1 MLREIDTAFASYT
14 YTDSMDSVLDIARER
29 FDKHQARM
37 AFKVLDI
44 ERDVA
49 EQGFLEES
57 YDVVI
62 ASLSLYVTRSLEATL
77 CNVRRLL
84 KPGGYLILLELT
96 DPNVM
101 RFGLILGGLPGWWQ
115 GHQDGRVLSPCVS
128 VDRWSELMSKSGLSG
143 VDACVPHHPDLPIP
157 FSVMVTQAVDSRV
170 NFLRN
175 PFIQNDDV
183 LGVERLTIIGG
194 KTDQTAALITDII
207 RAVGRHYA
215 TIDVSPSLDDIIPD
229 ELPVMGTVLSLAELD
244 EHAFISMTPMKLRSL
259 QELFTQCKNIL
270 WVGYGAQGDNP
281 FAHMFSGVQ
290 RTLVMEMNHLRIQSL
305 NLHTLDDAQGDLIAL
320 RLLHLQAVDIWSQE
334 GRMNDL
340 LWHTEPEMALRG
352 GKTLIPRFRPS
363 PERNDRYNSSKRL
376 ILKTVDRKQSA
387 VTIQKSERGYQ
398 VLETSPPSSSFFVD
412 HLNIEVTSSLLRPVE
427 ITDTEKFFLVTGND
441 VRDGSQVIALSET
454 LDSRIRVPRSWIIK
468 CGKSADEAI
477 CSMLSLYV
485 HFLAQSIVKRV
496 SPGKTLA
503 VMDAD
508 FALAAALIQ
517 YTNQRGVSLILF
529 TTTEGVLSW
538 PWVYIHRHST
548 RRDLM
553 NKVTDSIALFFNA
566 GGEELVIGVL
576 KEILPKDC
584 LFENEDTITGE
595 TARFSSLSA
604 IDQVLSQLAS
614 TWSRAYS
621 DQTPINMQK
630 YGKFDLKDLI
640 EGQQESSPQCLVSWD
655 SPRLPVQTRPATK
668 VATFSKDKT
677 YWLVGLTG
685 GLGLS
690 LCKWMAHQ
698 GARYIALSSR
708 NPKIDD
714 DWVREMARNGCTVRI
729 YQK

>member
-1 MLREIDTAFASYT
+1 MLREMDTAFASYT
-14 YTDSMDSVLDIARER
+14 YTDLMDSVLDIAPER
-29 FDKHQARM
+29 FDKYQARM

-44 ERDVA
+44 ERDVV

-62 ASLSLYVTRSLEATL
+62 ASLSLYATRNLEATL

-115 GHQDGRVLSPCVS
+115 GHQEGRVLSPCVS
-128 VDRWSELMSKSGLSG
+128 VDRWSKLMSNSGLSG
-143 VDACVPHHPDLPIP
+143 VDACVSHHPGLLIP
-157 FSVMVTQAVDSRV
+157 FSIMVTQAVDTRIS
-170 NFLRN
+170 FLRN

-183 LGVERLTIIGG
+183 PGFERLTIIGG

-207 RAVGRHYA
+207 GAVSRHYA
-215 TIDVSPSLDDIIPD
+215 AIDVCPSLDDIIPD

-244 EHAFISMTPMKLRSL
+244 EHAFVSMTTIKLRSL

-281 FAHMFSGVQ
+281 FAHMFTGVQ

-334 GRMNDL
+334 GRMNDI
-340 LWHTEPEMALRG
+340 LWYTEPEMALRG

-363 PERNDRYNSSKRL
+363 PERNSRYNSSKRL
-376 ILKTVDRKQSA
+376 IIKTVDRKKSA
-387 VTIQKSERGYQ
+387 VTIQKYEKSYQ
-398 VLETSPPSSSFFVD
+398 VLEISPPSSSFFGD
-412 HLNIEVTSSLLRPVE
+412 QFDIEVTMSLLRPVE
-427 ITDTEKFFLVTGND
+427 ITETVKFFLVTGND
-441 VRDGSQVIALSET
+441 VRDGSQVVALSET
-454 LDSRIRVPRSWIIK
+454 LGSRIRIPCSWIIK

-496 SPGKTLA
+496 PPGKTLA
-503 VMDAD
+503 VLDAD
-508 FALAAALIQ
+508 FAMAAVLIQ
-517 YTNQRGVSLILF
+517 YTNQRGVNLILF
-529 TTTEGVLSW
+529 TTTEGIFSS
-538 PWVYIHRHST
+538 PWVHIHRHST
-548 RRDLM
+548 RRELM
-553 NKVTDSIALFFNA
+553 NKVTDSIALLFNA
-566 GGEELVIGVL
+566 GGEELAFGVL
-576 KEILPKDC
+576 KEVLPGDC
-584 LFENEDTITGE
+584 LFESEDTMTEE
-595 TARFSSLSA
+595 TARSSSLSA
-604 IDQVLSQLAS
+604 IDQVPSQLAS

-630 YGKFDLKDLI
+630 YEKFDLKDLI
-640 EGQQESSPQCLVSWD
+640 EGQQESLPQSLVSWD

-690 LCKWMAHQ
+690 LCKWLAHQ

-708 NPKIDD
+708 NPKIED

-729 YQK
+729 FQK